1 MAPVYRKRFGFMPNP
16 AVAREI
22 AGLDARRDCQ
32 RIVHLL
38 TAYEFPWDMT
48 RSLEVALFY
57 TYGSDTVSQLLDRTG
72 EFREHGQKRYD
83 DTRLLIA
90 HFMDSG
96 WDGEIGRQA
105 LARMNQTHANYRI
118 PNDDFLFVLWTFIDF
133 PLRWTDRY
141 AWRPMTAHERAA
153 WFHFWREIGLRMGL
167 RDIPADKPAFDA
179 FVSAYRQQHFVP
191 AEASARVAN
200 ATLDILRGW
209 LPERLRGLVGPIVY
223 SLLDEP
229 DFLAAVQARPA
240 PRRLKHLVER
250 SLTALGVARRA
261 VAFGPYPQRVDDAI
275 NRTYP
280 GNRYRIDDLQPV
292 HLQRRAARAAAQP
305 AAGGEAGRGA

>member
-1 MAPVYRKRFGFMPNP
+1 MATVYRKRFGFMPNP

-22 AGLDARRDCQ
+22 ARLDARRDCQ
-32 RIVHLL
+32 RIAHLL
-38 TAYEFPWDMT
+38 TAYEFSWDMT
-48 RSLEVALFY
+48 RALEVALFY

-72 EFREHGQKRYD
+72 EFSQHGQKRYD

-105 LARMNQTHANYRI
+105 LERMNKTHANYRI
-118 PNDDFLFVLWTFIDF
+118 PNDDFLFVLWTFIEF
-133 PLRWTDRY
+133 PMRWTDRY
-141 AWRPMTAHERAA
+141 AWRVMTAHEKEA
-153 WFHFWREIGLRMGL
+153 WFHFWHEIGRRMGL
-167 RDIPADKPAFDA
+167 RDIPADKAAFDD
-179 FVSAYRQQHFVP
+179 FVRAYRQQHFVP

-209 LPERLRGLVGPIVY
+209 LPARLHGLVGPIVY

-229 DFLAAVQARPA
+229 DFLAAVHARPA
-240 PRRLKHLVER
+240 PRRLKRLVES
-250 SLTALGVARRA
+250 SLTALGVAKRA
-261 VAFGPYPQRVDDAI
+261 VAIGHYPQRVDDAI

-280 GNRYRIDDLQPV
+280 GNRYQIDDLQPV
-292 HLQRRAARAAAQP
+292 HLRRRERRAQ
-305 AAGGEAGRGA
+305 AGGRG